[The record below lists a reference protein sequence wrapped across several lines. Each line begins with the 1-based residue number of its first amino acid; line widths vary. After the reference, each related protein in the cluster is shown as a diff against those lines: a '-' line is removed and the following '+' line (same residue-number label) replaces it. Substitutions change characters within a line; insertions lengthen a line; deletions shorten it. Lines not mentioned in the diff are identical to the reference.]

1 MDEALYACRFVQ
13 FTAAMLIFGAA
24 AFRVYAFADS
34 DTRTAS
40 SILAGFDAWF
50 WNVALA
56 AALVALIS
64 AIALVPCQAA
74 AMAGSPDA
82 AVDFAVLS
90 VVLLE
95 TRFGRVWCWHLLLA
109 AILVLAC
116 LGRHPRRPIVLF
128 LSLGLL
134 ASLGWV
140 GHAAMDN
147 GSRIAHELN
156 QTGHLLAAGLWLGG
170 LAPLAWV
177 LRQAPRLPGD
187 FEISLARD
195 ALRNFSHM
203 GYVAVALIALT
214 GAINT
219 LLLVGRLD
227 AMFDTPYGR
236 LLAFKILLFLAMV
249 VVALINRFRLAPR
262 ISRGATTLGVL
273 GRTVVLEQRL
283 GLSILAVVSVLGT
296 WPPAIQGS
304 GHGSGDFVVTD
315 PPLCRQRRGHRQHQ
329 CPRQGLRLLRLCC
342 YGGLTGVPQISISG
356 ATVDG
361 LPIGLSI
368 VGAPG
373 SDAALVAVAAALAEK

>member
-13 FTAAMLIFGAA
+13 FTAAMLIFGTA
-24 AFRVYAFADS
+24 AFRVYAPAGS

-40 SILAGFDAWF
+40 SILAEFDAWF
-50 WNVALA
+50 GNVALA

-64 AIALVPCQAA
+64 AIVLVLCQAA
-74 AMAGSPDA
+74 AMAGSSAA
-82 AVDFAVLS
+82 AVDFAV
-90 VVLLE
+90 VGAVLLE

-116 LGRHPRRPIVLF
+116 LGRHPRRPVVLV

-140 GHAAMDN
+140 GHAAMDD
-147 GSRIAHELN
+147 GSTRIAHELN

-177 LRQAPRLPGD
+177 LRQARRQPGD
-187 FEISLARD
+187 FEISVTRD
-195 ALRNFSHM
+195 AFGNFSHM
-203 GYVAVALIALT
+203 GYAAVALIALT

-219 LLLVGRLD
+219 LFLVGSLD

-262 ISRGATTLGVL
+262 ISHDSGAISAL
-273 GRTVVLEQRL
+273 GRTVALEQSL
-283 GLSILAVVSVLGT
+283 GLAVLAIVSVLGT
-296 WPPAIQGS
+296 WPPA
-304 GHGSGDFVVTD
+304 
-315 PPLCRQRRGHRQHQ
+315 L
-329 CPRQGLRLLRLCC
+329 
-342 YGGLTGVPQISISG
+342 Y
-356 ATVDG
+356 DG
-361 LPIGLSI
+361 NR
-368 VGAPG
+368 
-373 SDAALVAVAAALAEK
+373 

>member
-50 WNVALA
+50 GNVALA

-82 AVDFAVLS
+82 AVDFAVVS
-90 VVLLE
+90 AVLLE
-95 TRFGRVWCWHLLLA
+95 TRFGRVWRWHLLLA

-116 LGRHPRRPIVLF
+116 LGRQPRRPVVLF

-140 GHAAMDN
+140 GHAAMDD
-147 GSRIAHELN
+147 GSTRIAHELN

-177 LRQAPRLPGD
+177 LRQALRLPGD

-203 GYVAVALIALT
+203 GYLAVALIALT
-214 GAINT
+214 GAINS
-219 LLLVGRLD
+219 LLLVGSLD
-227 AMFDTPYGR
+227 AMFGTPYGR

-262 ISRGATTLGVL
+262 ISHDSGALRALGW
-273 GRTVVLEQRL
+273 TVALEQ
-283 GLSILAVVSVLGT
+283 GLALAVLAIVSVLGT
-296 WPPAIQGS
+296 WPPALYS
-304 GHGSGDFVVTD
+304 R
-315 PPLCRQRRGHRQHQ
+315 P
-329 CPRQGLRLLRLCC
+329 
-342 YGGLTGVPQISISG
+342 
-356 ATVDG
+356 A
-361 LPIGLSI
+361 
-368 VGAPG
+368 
-373 SDAALVAVAAALAEK
+373 

>member
-128 LSLGLL
+128 FSLGLL
-134 ASLGWV
+134 ASLGWT
-140 GHAAMDN
+140 GHAAMDA
-147 GSRIAHELN
+147 GLTGIAHEIN
-156 QTGHLLAAGLWLGG
+156 QSLHLLAAGLWLGG
-170 LAPLAWV
+170 LVPLAWV
-177 LRQAPRLPGD
+177 LRQARRQPGD
-187 FEISLARD
+187 FAISLARD

-249 VVALINRFRLAPR
+249 VVASINRFRLAPR
-262 ISRGATTLGVL
+262 ISGEPAALRAL
-273 GRTVVLEQRL
+273 GRTVALEQSL
-283 GLSILAVVSVLGT
+283 GLLVLAIVSVLGT
-296 WPPAIQGS
+296 WPP
-304 GHGSGDFVVTD
+304 T
-315 PPLCRQRRGHRQHQ
+315 LNR
-329 CPRQGLRLLRLCC
+329 
-342 YGGLTGVPQISISG
+342 
-356 ATVDG
+356 
-361 LPIGLSI
+361 
-368 VGAPG
+368 
-373 SDAALVAVAAALAEK
+373 

>member
-50 WNVALA
+50 GNVALA

-82 AVDFAVLS
+82 AVDFAVVS
-90 VVLLE
+90 AVLLE
-95 TRFGRVWCWHLLLA
+95 TRFGRVWRWHLLLA

-116 LGRHPRRPIVLF
+116 LGRQPRRPVVLF

-140 GHAAMDN
+140 GHAAMDD
-147 GSRIAHELN
+147 GSTRIAHELN

-177 LRQAPRLPGD
+177 LRQALRLPGD

-203 GYVAVALIALT
+203 GYVAVALITLT

-219 LLLVGRLD
+219 SFLVGSLA
-227 AMFDTPYGR
+227 AMFDTSYGR

-249 VVALINRFRLAPR
+249 VLAVINRLCLAPR
-262 ISRGATTLGVL
+262 ILHDPGARRAL
-273 GRTVVLEQRL
+273 GRTVALEQGL
-283 GLSILAVVSVLGT
+283 GLAVLAIVSVLGV
-296 WPPAIQGS
+296 WPPA
-304 GHGSGDFVVTD
+304 
-315 PPLCRQRRGHRQHQ
+315 L
-329 CPRQGLRLLRLCC
+329 
-342 YGGLTGVPQISISG
+342 YGNV
-356 ATVDG
+356 
-361 LPIGLSI
+361 
-368 VGAPG
+368 
-373 SDAALVAVAAALAEK
+373 

>member
-13 FTAAMLIFGAA
+13 FTAAMLIFGTA
-24 AFRVYAFADS
+24 AFRVYAPAGS

-40 SILAGFDAWF
+40 SILAEFDAWF
-50 WNVALA
+50 GNVALV

-64 AIALVPCQAA
+64 AIVLVLCQAA
-74 AMAGSPDA
+74 AMASSSAA
-82 AVDFAVLS
+82 AVDFAV
-90 VVLLE
+90 VGAMLLE

-116 LGRHPRRPIVLF
+116 LGRHPRRPVVLV

-140 GHAAMDN
+140 GHAAMDD
-147 GSRIAHELN
+147 GSTRIAHELN

-177 LRQAPRLPGD
+177 LRQARRQPGE
-187 FEISLARD
+187 FEISVARD

-219 LLLVGRLD
+219 LLLVGSLD
-227 AMFDTPYGR
+227 AMLGTPYGR
-236 LLAFKILLFLAMV
+236 LLAIKILVFLAMV

-262 ISRGATTLGVL
+262 ISHDSGALRAL
-273 GRTVVLEQRL
+273 GRTVALEQSL
-283 GLSILAVVSVLGT
+283 GLAALAIVSVLGL
-296 WPPAIQGS
+296 WPPA
-304 GHGSGDFVVTD
+304 
-315 PPLCRQRRGHRQHQ
+315 L
-329 CPRQGLRLLRLCC
+329 
-342 YGGLTGVPQISISG
+342 YGGNR
-356 ATVDG
+356 
-361 LPIGLSI
+361 
-368 VGAPG
+368 
-373 SDAALVAVAAALAEK
+373 